1 MSKQI
6 RVSDPTY
13 LRLETVREKRET
25 FSQVIDRLLE
35 VYLQIKNIKD
45 TLGPSHYLR
54 ERPILDARS
63 TLTIG
68 ADGQIHELPKK
79 PL

>member
-13 LRLETVREKRET
+13 LRLESVREKRET
-25 FSQVIDRLLE
+25 FSMVIDRLLE

-45 TLGPSHYLR
+45 TLGPSHYLM

-63 TLTIG
+63 RQTIDEKG
-68 ADGQIHELPKK
+68 KISLRPLP